1 MTKRSRDFRRKKGID
16 NLDFLGYAVSDDM
29 NLAIEKDKAKKLRN
43 TSWWNRKRS
52 TGICYY
58 CGTKI
63 NPNELTMDH
72 IIPLSRGGKSEK
84 HNLVPACKEC
94 NNKKKYLLPAEW
106 EEHLQRDNKV

>member
-1 MTKRSRDFRRKKGID
+1 MMRRSKDSRRKRGID
-16 NLDFLGYAVSDDM
+16 NLDFLGYAVADDID
-29 NLAIEKDKAKKLRN
+29 LAIEKEKAKKLRT

-58 CGTKI
+58 CSLKFI
-63 NPNELTMDH
+63 PNELTMDH

-84 HNLVPACKEC
+84 YNLVPACKEC

-106 EEHLQRDNKV
+106 DEHLQRIKKV

>member
-1 MTKRSRDFRRKKGID
+1 MMKRSKDSRRKRGID
-16 NLDFLGYAVSDDM
+16 NLDFLGYAVADDID
-29 NLAIEKDKAKKLRN
+29 LAIEKEKAKKLRT

-58 CGTKI
+58 CNLKFI
-63 NPNELTMDH
+63 PNELTMDH

-84 HNLVPACKEC
+84 YNLVPACKEC

-106 EEHLQRDNKV
+106 DEHLQRIKKV